1 MSRRG
6 RPRNNE
12 PALAYDVRRY
22 LTLVQVLALDGSDE
36 HIRALCELWG
46 VEIVEDRSEPPYR
59 GRYYMNQW
67 ATIHALAKHVI
78 DYHSKEQ
85 PHDP

>member
-6 RPRNNE
+6 CKPSHE

-22 LTLVQVLALDGSDE
+22 LTLVQVLAQDGSDE

-46 VEIVEDRSEPPYR
+46 IEVVEDRSIPPHYS
-59 GRYYMNQW
+59 GRVYMNQW
-67 ATIHALAKHVI
+67 ATIKALAKHVI

-85 PHDP
+85 PR

>member
-22 LTLVQVLALDGSDE
+22 LTLVQVLAQDGSDE
-36 HIRALCELWG
+36 PIRALCELWG
-46 VEIVEDRSEPPYR
+46 VEIVEDRSIPPHYS
-59 GRYYMNQW
+59 GRAYMNQW
-67 ATIHALAKHVI
+67 ATIKALAKHVI
-78 DYHSKEQ
+78 EYHSKEQ
-85 PHDP
+85 TP